1 MTTPSAPL
9 TPEQQPAAFG
19 APEAPQAPSKG
30 KQILKKVGAVLV
42 AIVAV
47 LAWKFGVPYLTG
59 EAPVHAKAGEC
70 VTVTGPDNDPKVD
83 TVDCA
88 AGKADTFKVVKV
100 VEDTFDVN
108 KCGTEL
114 SALAQQLESIKFVL
128 CLEEVAA
135 K

>member
-9 TPEQQPAAFG
+9 TPEQQPAAPEG
-19 APEAPQAPSKG
+19 QSAAPAKKG
-30 KQILKKVGAVLV
+30 SSILKKVGGVVV
-42 AIVAV
+42 AIAIALAV
-47 LAWKFGVPYLTG
+47 KFGLPYLTG

-83 TVDCA
+83 TVDCS

-114 SALAQQLESIKFVL
+114 SALAQQLESDKFVL

>member
-1 MTTPSAPL
+1 MTTPSAPF
-9 TPEQQPAAFG
+9 TPEQKPAASG
-19 APEAPQAPSKG
+19 APEAPSKG
-30 KQILKKVGAVLV
+30 KKILKKIGAVLV

-114 SALAQQLESIKFVL
+114 SALAQQLETIKFVL

>member
-1 MTTPSAPL
+1 MTTPSAPP

-30 KQILKKVGAVLV
+30 KKILKKVGGVLV

-59 EAPVHAKAGEC
+59 EAPVHAEAGEC

-83 TVDCA
+83 TVDCS
-88 AGKADTFKVVKV
+88 AGKADTFKVTKV

-108 KCGTEL
+108 ACGTNVT
-114 SALAQQLESIKFVL
+114 ALAQQLESLKFVL

>member
-30 KQILKKVGAVLV
+30 KKILKKVGAVLV

-47 LAWKFGVPYLTG
+47 LAWKLGVPYLTG
-59 EAPVHAKAGEC
+59 NAPVHAEAGEC
-70 VTVTGPDNDPKVD
+70 VTVTGPDNNPEVD
-83 TVDCA
+83 TVDCS
-88 AGKADTFKVVKV
+88 AGKADTFKVLKV
-100 VEDTFDVN
+100 IEDTFDVD
-108 KCGTEL
+108 KCGAEV
-114 SALAQQLESIKFVL
+114 SALAQELNSVKFVL